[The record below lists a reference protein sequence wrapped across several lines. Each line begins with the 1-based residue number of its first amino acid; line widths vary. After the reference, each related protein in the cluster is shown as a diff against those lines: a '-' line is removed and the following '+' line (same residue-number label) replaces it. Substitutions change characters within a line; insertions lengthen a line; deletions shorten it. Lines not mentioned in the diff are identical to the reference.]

1 MVIAFTDF
9 QTWLS
14 ATSSLHAVTKEGHA
28 AKTAHQNAVVFLH
41 LLVPLLVTLVYLG
54 LVTMAMLI
62 LRCWWLI
69 MIITAMEF
77 LLLSINLTYLDHPGE
92 TVYNAKTCHVFSKW
106 STKVSRVFLGR
117 GMPLQKDSQLGDLPS
132 APSCPYTCG
141 QEPTFYL
148 ALEGQWEESDLQVSG
163 RWSQFPSEH
172 TYEWATASTEKSRTK
187 LWEWQNTKINGEIH
201 LKWALV
207 QKAQRGNAKL
217 L

>member
-106 STKVSRVFLGR
+106 STKVSRGFFGWGNAIAKGFTAGGPPIR
-117 GMPLQKDSQLGDLPS
+117 SQLS
-132 APSCPYTCG
+132 
-141 QEPTFYL
+141 
-148 ALEGQWEESDLQVSG
+148 LQLWSG
-163 RWSQFPSEH
+163 TNFLSSPWRTVGGKWPPSEWH
-172 TYEWATASTEKSRTK
+172 VEPIP
-187 LWEWQNTKINGEIH
+187 LWTHIWMSNCFNRKIQNKTLRMAEYQN
-201 LKWALV
+201 
-207 QKAQRGNAKL
+207 Q
-217 L
+217 